1 MRTCRALLVRRDIRM
16 SERALEGEEQ
26 PPPVAGERER
36 LEAAIEMAPR
46 GDRGQPSQDLETRGT
61 KLDSFGNDPAAT
73 RPAALIR
80 TRDGPNSSPIQKP
93 PSPVAAMPSVSK
105 PAGSGGE
112 LAAVEV
118 EGGLAAGLLAAG
130 NRQTGERGLLSRS
143 QRRDRVEKLDPVLAD
158 AQPGDAGADV
168 GTRHHLGALATQV
181 RTKLVRAVALDQG
194 LHLDVGPA
202 VADAPDDVGWIPG
215 APGEAGAEAGAQHHR
230 ARRELKGAEF
240 LVGPGEAFEGES
252 RGHSVAVC
260 LPMKC
265 PSFARAIMGWPS
277 ATLR

>member
-1 MRTCRALLVRRDIRM
+1 MRNSHRPSPESASASKPRLRWRR
-16 SERALEGEEQ
+16 
-26 PPPVAGERER
+26 
-36 LEAAIEMAPR
+36 AAIA
-46 GDRGQPSQDLETRGT
+46 GSASQDLETRGS
-61 KLDSFGNDPAAT
+61 KLDSFGNDPAAD
-73 RPAALIR
+73 A
-80 TRDGPNSSPIQKP
+80 
-93 PSPVAAMPSVSK
+93 
-105 PAGSGGE
+105 AGSVDTDERRTELVADPEAPVPGGGDAFGVEARRIGCE

-130 NRQTGERGLLSRS
+130 NRQTGDGEAFAVAKA
-143 QRRDRVEKLDPVLAD
+143 DRVEKLDPVLAD

-168 GTRHHLGALATQV
+168 GTRHHLGALATQA

-277 ATLR
+277 ATRRSAGGCCRCRRGR